1 MNQIYI
7 NLSQL
12 QRNFNILRSL
22 IKPNTK
28 FMIVLKGDACGH
40 GMIPI
45 ANELINYNSDAL
57 GVVRLSEALT
67 LRKAGIKIPIMIISP
82 IMPSQ
87 TSWIITHDITPMVD
101 NEEII
106 KALDK
111 CAAEKNEIVSLK
123 GFPGDIFMN
132 RDK

>member
-1 MNQIYI
+1 
-7 NLSQL
+7 
-12 QRNFNILRSL
+12 
-22 IKPNTK
+22 
-28 FMIVLKGDACGH
+28 MIVLKGDACGH